1 MNTTFYIYILTN
13 WKKTVLYIGVTNDL
27 TRRLREHI
35 SGAIPGFSH
44 KYKCKDLVYYEQFDY
59 INNAIQREKEIKSWR
74 REKKDHLINKYNS
87 DWKSLNHRFIRE

>member
-59 INNAIQREKEIKSWR
+59 INNAIQREKEIKSGGQHQGCYH
-74 REKKDHLINKYNS
+74 KQFCLSI
-87 DWKSLNHRFIRE
+87 